1 MHLFCCTIGYMVS
14 PPTSPGNSARVQSLG
29 RNLLIILCVLFLS
42 ACTTEV
48 QIPDQVPLTQE
59 PEIPTA
65 TPFQPQSGT
74 FNSPYESPAPIPS
87 SYSTLFAPGRLP
99 NGQFNLSTPDTSGAS
114 DQPIFYTS
122 AGVNP
127 LTGLIVSTPQ
137 LLERRPLAIK
147 ITQYPRYVR
156 PQSGLTLADVVF
168 EYYIEDGLTRFI
180 AIFYGNNSARVG
192 PVRSGRYFD
201 EHIVRMYQAFYVFK
215 YADPRVYNFFKESDL
230 ARYLVV
236 PGNGACPPFVIGSEA
251 RDTYNNIFLNTTKF
265 NDCIAK
271 RAGVD
276 NDRPALHSSF
286 FSFLPPSSN
295 EIANKIYT
303 QYSTDDYNYWEY
315 LPADNRYVRY
325 QEVDDQRHEKPPSYA
340 LLTDDVTKFPV
351 KADNV
356 VVLFV
361 PHVFATKNEAE
372 DEVYHI
378 DLAGSGNAYVFRNG
392 VALKASWSR
401 KLLNQPLI
409 LTSEQGTPIYLQ
421 PGVTFYQ
428 IIGVSSE
435 SWHDSTSWHFIFD
448 TP

>member
-1 MHLFCCTIGYMVS
+1 MAS
-14 PPTSPGNSARVQSLG
+14 SQRPPGNSTGILGSG
-29 RNLLIILCVLFLS
+29 RNWLLIIIVLLLS
-42 ACTTEV
+42 GCNTEI
-48 QIPDQVPLTQE
+48 QESDLAPLTQE
-59 PEIPTA
+59 AGFPTA
-65 TPFQPQSGT
+65 TPFQPQAGKYI
-74 FNSPYESPAPIPS
+74 SPYESPAPPPS

-99 NGQFNLSTPDTSGAS
+99 SEQFDLSTPGASGGS

-122 AGVNP
+122 AGINP
-127 LTGLIVSTPQ
+127 LTGLIVLTPQ
-137 LLERRPLAIK
+137 LLERRPIAIK

-180 AIFYGNNSARVG
+180 AIYYGNNSARVG

-230 ARYLVV
+230 AKYLVV
-236 PGNGACPPFVIGSEA
+236 PGNGACPPFVVGHGD

-265 NDCIAK
+265 NECIAK
-271 RAGVD
+271 RTGVD
-276 NDRPALHSSF
+276 NVRPSLHSSF
-286 FSFLPPSSN
+286 FSFLPPNSN
-295 EIANKIYT
+295 ELASKIYT

-315 LPADNRYVRY
+315 LPADNKYVRY
-325 QEVDDQRHEKPPSYA
+325 QEVDDQRNNKSPSYA

-361 PHVFATKNEAE
+361 PHSFATINEEE

-378 DLAGSGNAYVFRNG
+378 DLLGSGNAYVFRNG
-392 VALKASWSR
+392 LALKANWSR
-401 KLLNQPLI
+401 NLLNQPLI
-409 LTSEQGTPIYLQ
+409 LTSQQGTPIYLH

-435 SWHDSTSWHFIFD
+435 SWHDNSNWHFIFD